1 VSESFQ
7 KRREFIALVEDM
19 FRELGFSPPATTHDP
34 DQPLAM
40 ELEVAQINFEIVH
53 IPHAAPERFLVE
65 CHFGEIPI
73 DKRTQVLTRLLEVNL
88 ALARSYEAVFGVDLA
103 KGIVIYTFVERLGE
117 ITAPAL
123 LASLHRIANKA
134 REWRLSYYLDD
145 DKDATAPVAERAE
158 ILA

>member
-1 VSESFQ
+1 VPESFQ

-19 FRELGFSPPATTHDP
+19 FRELGFAPPATTHDP

-40 ELEVAQINFEIVH
+40 ELEVAQINFEVVH
-53 IPHAAPERFLVE
+53 IPHGAPGKFLVE

-103 KGIVIYTFVERLGE
+103 KGIVIYSFVERLGE
-117 ITAPAL
+117 VSAPAL
-123 LASLHRIANKA
+123 LATLHRIAKKA

-145 DKDATAPVAERAE
+145 LLEATSPASERAE